1 TPPRRA
7 KTRRSAGKAAA
18 SEEATSYS
26 PLYVEPLN
34 DARTPLGDQRVPA
47 RRAGGCHGDFFN
59 SLLGNP
65 TRWLAWSILLALSA
79 CSARQF
85 TTVTLY
91 DSPHSFVRLEADPTV
106 DSNGAHSHP
115 VRLTPEQV
123 AAVLRGVI
131 VEEPITRMPLYDD
144 LSVPRRHHAFDD
156 RLTAFLAPL
165 LALGLERATPEE
177 VVTFYFSKQLS
188 GVTREVTSGGLFVHG
203 EDLHVILANHR
214 SHTNYMADYGAA
226 STTDDRL
233 TPMKSLAPQQGRLA
247 FEPPSALR
255 PSQAGIWSKF
265 FQADKRELIV
275 AYKELTPAPLV
286 STPPAETP
294 RP

>member
-1 TPPRRA
+1 MSGSGPTLHSTTPSKP
-7 KTRRSAGKAAA
+7 G
-18 SEEATSYS
+18 S
-26 PLYVEPLN
+26 P
-34 DARTPLGDQRVPA
+34 A
-47 RRAGGCHGDFFN
+47 
-59 SLLGNP
+59 
-65 TRWLAWSILLALSA
+65 RWLALSILLALSA

-106 DSNGAHSHP
+106 ASDRAHSHP

-123 AAVLRGVI
+123 AAVLGGII

-144 LSVPRRHHAFDD
+144 LSIPRRHHAFDD

-165 LALGLERATPEE
+165 LALGLERATSEE
-177 VVTFYFSKQLS
+177 VITFYFSKQLS
-188 GVTREVTSGGLFVHG
+188 GVTREVTSGGLFVQG
-203 EDLHVILANHR
+203 EEMHVILANHR
-214 SHTNYMADYGAA
+214 SHTNYMADFGAA
-226 STTDDRL
+226 PTTDDRL
-233 TPMKSLAPQQGRLA
+233 TPMKSLAPQQGRLG
-247 FEPPSALR
+247 FEPRNALR

-275 AYKELTPAPLV
+275 AYKELPPVPLA
-286 STPPAETP
+286 STPPVETP